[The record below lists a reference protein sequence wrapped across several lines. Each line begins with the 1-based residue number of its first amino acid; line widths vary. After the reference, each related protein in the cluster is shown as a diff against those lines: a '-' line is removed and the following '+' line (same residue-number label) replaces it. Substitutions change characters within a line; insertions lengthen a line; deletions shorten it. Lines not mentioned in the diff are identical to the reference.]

1 MDRRSFLSLF
11 GAAAIG
17 ATLDPEKLLWI
28 PGQKTI
34 FLPSVTSFTQDLP
47 LMYPLD
53 MVDVIV
59 GYHLRDLDNQLAL
72 MSYVHRAWGHAGAR

>member
-34 FLPSVTSFTQDLP
+34 FLPSATSFAMIRDYDIKTDQFRHRLKV
-47 LMYPLD
+47 LH
-53 MVDVIV
+53 
-59 GYHLRDLDNQLAL
+59 GFTTLRPEFRIQ
-72 MSYVHRAWGHAGAR
+72 SI

>member
-28 PGQKTI
+28 PGHKTI
-34 FLPSVTSFTQDLP
+34 FLPSATSFALDLP
-47 LMYPLD
+47 LPSIYQLD
-53 MVDVIV
+53 VLY
-59 GYHLRDLDNQLAL
+59 GFTTLRPELAFRL
-72 MSYVHRAWGHAGAR
+72 QSIQQ

>member
-34 FLPSVTSFTQDLP
+34 FLPSATSF
-47 LMYPLD
+47 D
-53 MVDVIV
+53 MIRDYDISTDQFPCRSDVLYGFATLRPEWAIRFH
-59 GYHLRDLDNQLAL
+59 GYQ
-72 MSYVHRAWGHAGAR
+72 